1 MTDQSN
7 ADHVVGIRS
16 VTERSSGPRLVVALS
31 ENWTMIDPRDLAGLV
46 TLATAAEA
54 AGADGVLLG
63 EHVCMG
69 ANAAVK
75 GLPANPRDWL
85 RDGNQDPRYA
95 HPASLELLG
104 AIASVTQT
112 LRLLAVGL
120 LAPLRHPL
128 DMAKQLATLDLLSRG
143 RLVVMPTT
151 SWQQEEYAALGLD
164 FHRRGEM
171 LDEHLAVWEGA
182 WREDGSSFDGRHYRF
197 TDVFVEPKPWSA
209 TSPAVWIGGLRLNP
223 RALRRVVRYAAGWFP
238 TRPPSDEDLALL
250 RRSLSAAGRSIDDL
264 EMVMWLGGNT
274 PFPDDVSTKPLEAA
288 LDAAAPHLARGVS
301 TFALKPSQYI
311 DDPAQLG
318 DLCRAAI
325 SGLADRAS
333 ATAAELS

>member
-1 MTDQSN
+1 MTIDAPN
-7 ADHVVGIRS
+7 ADDGVEMGPVS
-16 VTERSSGPRLVVALS
+16 ERGSRPKLVVALS

-63 EHVCMG
+63 EHVAMG
-69 ANAAVK
+69 ANAAAK
-75 GLPANPRDWL
+75 GVPANPRDWL
-85 RDGNQDPRYA
+85 RDYNQDPRYA
-95 HPASLELLG
+95 HPSNLELLG
-104 AIASVTQT
+104 AMASVTRT

-128 DMAKQLATLDLLSRG
+128 DVAKQLATLDLLSSG

-151 SWQQEEYAALGLD
+151 SWQEEEYAALGLD

-197 TDVFVEPKPWSA
+197 ADVFVEPKPFSA

-223 RALRRVVRYAAGWFP
+223 RALRRVVRYGAGWFP
-238 TRPPSDEDLALL
+238 TRPPSDEDLALM

-264 EMVMWLGGNT
+264 EIVMWLGGNT
-274 PFPDDVSTKPLEAA
+274 PFPDDVSTKPLDPA
-288 LDAAAPHLARGVS
+288 LDAAAPHFARGVS
-301 TFALKPSQYI
+301 TFVLKPSQYI
-311 DDPAQLG
+311 DDPAELG
-318 DLCRAAI
+318 DLCRATIA
-325 SGLADRAS
+325 GLRDRAVPV
-333 ATAAELS
+333 